1 MKFRI
6 ALMLVSAAAL
16 AACGSKSGDANGTEP
31 VAAAPVAGKAPPAG
45 KQWSEVVAA
54 TPEGGVRMGNPDAP
68 VKLVEFGSRACP
80 FCAQFSANAVP
91 KLVAGPVAS
100 GKVSYEF
107 RDYPIHGSLDIAPI
121 LLGHCVPTEAFFPML
136 DAMMAAQPQLLA
148 KAEQVAP
155 AAQALGEPNKIA
167 TAFAEQLGYLD
178 FVKQRGLPE
187 AQARQCLSDAKATE
201 AIAQRYEAANKNY
214 TITGTPTLIV
224 NGRNVDLPVGVDM
237 WMTLERALKAAGV

>member
-1 MKFRI
+1 MKLRI
-6 ALMLVSAAAL
+6 ALALAAAVAL
-16 AACGSKSGDANGTEP
+16 AACGGTKSDNTP
-31 VAAAPVAGKAPPAG
+31 VAAPVTGKAPPAG

-187 AQARQCLSDAKATE
+187 AQARQCLSDPKATE
-201 AIAQRYEAANKNY
+201 VIAQRYEAANKNY

-224 NGRNVDLPVGVDM
+224 NGRNVDLPAGADM
-237 WMTLERALKAAGV
+237 WTTLERALKAAGV